1 VRRRRQIRAREDADA
16 QERLATERRIKVR
29 ALFDRWAGT
38 ELQPR
43 VLADG
48 TRLGR
53 KDAGASTKARFERG
67 VLARSLSG
75 FPNGRRAALGQAA
88 VGAGAAGLRR
98 QHRGGG
104 GPGPC
109 QSALRWWGHSS
120 PRASA
125 AREAVQDCS
134 RLGRTGRPKNLAPSC
149 RCQWQPGWRCAAFQ
163 LDVDAERGPG
173 ESSVP
178 VESGQS
184 DRKCRSCRLRPKAG
198 RVATN
203 GTSLAGGPNCAPLD
217 HSWTP
222 WLVLPTR
229 TPRSSHADRLLKAVS
244 AIVLFGMMVMTFADV
259 VGRKF
264 FGTPVRGA
272 FELTELAMVVLIYT
286 GLPLVSRA
294 EEHVTMDFA
303 DRIWP
308 NARRALQATV
318 DLLLAALLAGLA
330 WLVFV
335 KAGRIT
341 TTGDRTAVLA
351 LGLGPVAYFIAA
363 LIGLTAAIHL
373 GKAWTG
379 SARR

>member
-1 VRRRRQIRAREDADA
+1 M
-16 QERLATERRIKVR
+16 
-29 ALFDRWAGT
+29 
-38 ELQPR
+38 
-43 VLADG
+43 
-48 TRLGR
+48 
-53 KDAGASTKARFERG
+53 
-67 VLARSLSG
+67 
-75 FPNGRRAALGQAA
+75 
-88 VGAGAAGLRR
+88 
-98 QHRGGG
+98 
-104 GPGPC
+104 
-109 QSALRWWGHSS
+109 
-120 PRASA
+120 
-125 AREAVQDCS
+125 
-134 RLGRTGRPKNLAPSC
+134 
-149 RCQWQPGWRCAAFQ
+149 
-163 LDVDAERGPG
+163 
-173 ESSVP
+173 
-178 VESGQS
+178 
-184 DRKCRSCRLRPKAG
+184 
-198 RVATN
+198 
-203 GTSLAGGPNCAPLD
+203 
-217 HSWTP
+217 
-222 WLVLPTR
+222 LPTR